1 MVFGKFVN
9 KYYLKYWYLFL
20 LVIIFDA
27 IVDLAQ
33 LLLPMMI
40 GNIVSVFSALP
51 GELSTTI
58 NLNPLRILTGF
69 TNEFTIHATDTIAFY
84 QTDLFLCLIT
94 GSLIGLTIFLGRMG
108 WRFFS
113 SQIGA
118 NIERDMRREMFQH
131 IQSLSLSYYATKKVG
146 GLLSFF
152 TNDLS
157 TIKQSFTDGLIFATD
172 LIVLG
177 SLSITLMSFMS
188 WQVTLYTCVP
198 LVVLIVFGGVVGAQ
212 EGKRYKISNDAF
224 EDMSDYTEENL
235 QGFSVI
241 KAFRKEHEKS
251 VNFRDYTE
259 KAEKTSISYLRF
271 SSMIDFGINAYL
283 AITFTILFYLC
294 CYAILLKGNAPF
306 AGNIKEIG
314 DLTKF
319 VGYYDTLI
327 WPMIAGGLLID
338 ISSRAS
344 GARKRIA
351 EILVYESDIQDEDNA
366 STPTLKGDIEFRN
379 LSFTFPDDSL
389 PSLKN
394 ISFHVKPGMSVGII
408 GKTGCGKSTLVSLL
422 PKLYNLPKGMLYID
436 GKDINDWKKSD
447 LRNHIGYVLQEA
459 FLFSGTIKDNIAF
472 SENELNQY
480 DMDRVIESA
489 KFADVHDD
497 IMAFKDGYDT
507 KVSEKGTSLSGGQRQ
522 RVSIA
527 RAIYKMP
534 SLLILDDSL
543 SAVDADTE
551 KNIISHF
558 KTKDKIT
565 TFIIAHRVSAIE
577 GSDLIVVMDQ
587 GKVISL
593 GKHEDLL
600 KTCPLYQEIVS
611 LQDLQKEVLE

>member
-1 MVFGKFVN
+1 MAFGKFIN
-9 KYYLKYWYLFL
+9 QYYKKYWYLF
-20 LVIIFDA
+20 IFVFLFDV

-40 GNIVSVFSALP
+40 GNIVSVFSAKP
-51 GELSTTI
+51 EELSPVI
-58 NLNPLRILTGF
+58 NLNPLRIFTGF
-69 TNEFTIHATDTIAFY
+69 TNEFTIHATDAIPFY

-94 GSLIGLTIFLGRMG
+94 GTLIGLTIFLGRMG

-118 NIERDMRREMFQH
+118 NVERDLRREMFQH
-131 IQSLSLSYYATKKVG
+131 IQTLSLSYYATKKVG

-152 TNDLS
+152 TNDLV

-172 LIVLG
+172 LLVLG
-177 SLSITLMSFMS
+177 STSITLMALMS

-198 LVVLIVFGGVVGAQ
+198 LIVLIAFGGVVGSQ
-212 EGKRYKISNDAF
+212 ESKRYKISNDAF

-241 KAFRKEHEKS
+241 KAFRKENEKC
-251 VNFRDYTE
+251 VNFRKYTE
-259 KAEKTSISYLRF
+259 KTETTSMSFLRF
-271 SSMIDFGINAYL
+271 SSLIDFGINTYL

-306 AGNIKEIG
+306 AGNIKDVG

-319 VGYYDTLI
+319 VGYYDALI
-327 WPMIAGGLLID
+327 WPMIAGGMLID
-338 ISSRAS
+338 ISSRAAGS
-344 GARKRIA
+344 RKRIA
-351 EILVYESDIQDEDNA
+351 EILLTKPDIQDDKNPA
-366 STPTLKGDIEFRN
+366 TPSFCGEVEFRH

-389 PSLKN
+389 PSLKD
-394 ISFHVKPGMSVGII
+394 ISFHVTPGMSVGVI

-422 PKLYNLPKGMLYID
+422 PKLYNLPKNMLFID
-436 GKDINDWKKSD
+436 GKDIMDWKKSD

-472 SENELNQY
+472 SEDALDVV
-480 DMDRVIESA
+480 DMDRVIQSA
-489 KFADVHDD
+489 KFADIHND
-497 IMAFKDGYDT
+497 ILSFKDGYDT

-527 RAIYKMP
+527 RAIYKKP
-534 SLLILDDSL
+534 RLLILDDSL

-558 KTKDKIT
+558 KTNDKIT

-577 GSDLIVVMDQ
+577 SCDLIVVMDQ
-587 GKVISL
+587 GQVIAL
-593 GKHEDLL
+593 GKHEDLM
-600 KTCPLYQEIVS
+600 KSCPLYQEIVS
-611 LQDLQKEVLE
+611 LQELQKEVID